1 MRGNSAEEENS
12 VRLSGDR
19 SFLAVA
25 RENIYRSFLCG
36 ALWNGVEQKRRLLA
50 LQSEIE
56 AARARR
62 KLLYFLRD
70 AAPNIFSSVWNA
82 RQRRRFVSLL
92 NWKNVGQTAGVLRSA
107 KCFSL
112 VSDARRCVASA
123 SLRNGKRNEIGNSL
137 TRGHDMT
144 MHVRLNA
151 LAAALSFGF
160 VMAVVLGMI

>member
-1 MRGNSAEEENS
+1 MLGNSAEEETPAE
-12 VRLSGDR
+12 LSCAR
-19 SFLAVA
+19 SFLADA

-36 ALWNGVEQKRRLLA
+36 ALWNGVERKRQRFDLCCTA
-50 LQSEIE
+50 ETK
-56 AARARR
+56 RARR
-62 KLLYFLRD
+62 KRLHFSHGSTPDIFLPTR
-70 AAPNIFSSVWNA
+70 NE
-82 RQRRRFVSLL
+82 RQRCRFVSVLYR
-92 NWKNVGQTAGVLRSA
+92 KNGGQSTGVLRSA

-112 VSDARRCVASA
+112 VSDARCCVASP